1 MSEQSS
7 HVFYPIGFT
16 PVHTIKRNGVYEH
29 KGGRNDTLVFRPD
42 GPMTVMTDGLDLY
55 QMRKTEKPT
64 ERRWLRISQNGDV
77 EMCSI
82 KREWAYIEQWD
93 WESASCPK

>member
-16 PVHTIKRNGVYEH
+16 PVHTIKRNGVYEY
-29 KGGRNDTLVFRPD
+29 KGGRSDSLVFRPD

-55 QMRKTEKPT
+55 QMVKLEKSIDGQ
-64 ERRWLRISQNGDV
+64 WLRISQNGDV
-77 EMCSI
+77 EMCSRKI
-82 KREWAYIEQWD
+82 EWVDIED
-93 WESASCPK
+93 WKSAQCPR